1 MPLVNKIISLTIHI
15 TGRIIFPALKILCLF
30 FFFSKSFF
38 PYPPHLYYIIRA
50 YFSTIL
56 LFKIHNLFQF
66 LRFTLITWTA
76 SFPQNPSTLSFSKYF
91 LHRSSPSPFTPNV
104 TKPTPLT
111 KIHQPPPIP
120 TFHASS
126 KKRPFQSHLFEPQP
140 YARHTCHDTYFL
152 PSSPLPPSLQLVHPS
167 TFQTHVHPLA
177 WAKG

>member
-30 FFFSKSFF
+30 FFFSKSFS
-38 PYPPHLYYIIRA
+38 IS
-50 YFSTIL
+50 STSIVYHPR
-56 LFKIHNLFQF
+56 LFFDNTSLQNPQ
-66 LRFTLITWTA
+66 
-76 SFPQNPSTLSFSKYF
+76 SFPISTFHTYNVDRFSQNPSTLSFSKYF